1 MRKIEQTRPGAIRRI
16 LAALGAALVALIF
29 ILSGPAPAGAHAGD
43 QSYLYL
49 DITKTSVSGRVEAP
63 LRDLNT
69 ALGLD
74 VDGTD
79 EEVIAGLNQ
88 NLDVIHDYLRQHLT
102 IGAEGIEWDITFDG
116 ANLFF
121 SDLPEAD
128 DNYILFPFTASV
140 DVGEVPRQLDVVFDP
155 FFDEIEGRDALLL
168 IGNDWQGGVIENGHD
183 VLTRFDDASRSQ
195 QIDLGNT
202 STLRNFVESGKLGVN
217 HIQTGPDHIL
227 FVIVLLLPSVLVF
240 TTRWEPTATFG
251 SSLWRVLK
259 IVTMF
264 TLAHTITF
272 TLAGLEILPLP
283 SSRVIESIIA
293 ISIAAAAVHNIRP
306 IAANKEWLIAFA
318 FGLFHGMGFA
328 SLVSGLDVD
337 RGTQLIS
344 LLGRNVGIE
353 FGQSVVVLLLF
364 PGLFILRRTRYFR
377 VFFLA
382 VSGLLT
388 IVSLGWMIER
398 AFEVD
403 LSVSK
408 IVDPLVDWPR
418 VLTYVAAFT
427 AVVAVLY
434 RVERSKGQL
443 LPVVS
448 NPKNSGGSEQNS

>member
-1 MRKIEQTRPGAIRRI
+1 MHRTKQPRTEPTLRI
-16 LAALGAALVALIF
+16 LAAFVAVLVA
-29 ILSGPAPAGAHAGD
+29 ILGFLANPAPVGAHAGD

-49 DITKTSVSGRVEAP
+49 DITKTSVSGRIEAP
-63 LRDLNT
+63 LSDLNT
-69 ALGLD
+69 ALGLNLGGSD
-74 VDGTD
+74 D
-79 EEVIAGLNQ
+79 EVIAGLNQ
-88 NLDVIHDYLRQHLT
+88 NLDVIHDYLRQHLI
-102 IGAEGIEWDITFDG
+102 IGAEGTEWDITFDG

-128 DNYILFPFTASV
+128 DNYILFPFIASV
-140 DVGEVPRQLDVVFDP
+140 DVAEVPRQLNVRFDP

-183 VLTRFDDASRSQ
+183 VLTQFDDGSRSQ

-202 STLRNFVESGKLGVN
+202 STLRNFIESGKLGVN

-337 RGTQLIS
+337 RGTQLVS

-377 VFFLA
+377 AFFLA

-403 LSVSK
+403 LNVSK

-418 VLTYVAAFT
+418 VLIYVAVFT
-427 AVVAVLY
+427 AMTAALH
-434 RVERSKGQL
+434 RIERSKGQL
-443 LPVVS
+443 LPVVA
-448 NPKNSGGSEQNS
+448 NPENSGGSDQTS

>member
-1 MRKIEQTRPGAIRRI
+1 MNQTKPTVIKRAIA
-16 LAALGAALVALIF
+16 LLGATLVALVAV
-29 ILSGPAPAGAHAGD
+29 LSTPTTAGAHAGD

-49 DITKTSVSGRVEAP
+49 DITKTSVSGRIEAP

-74 VDGTD
+74 LGGSDD
-79 EEVIAGLNQ
+79 EVVVGLNQ
-88 NLDVIHDYLRQHLT
+88 NLDLIHAYLRQHLN
-102 IGAEGIEWDITFDG
+102 IGADGTEWDITFDG

-121 SDLPEAD
+121 SNLPEAD
-128 DNYILFPFTASV
+128 DNYILFPFTAAV
-140 DVGEVPRQLDVVFDP
+140 DIAEIPRQLDVLFDP

-183 VLTRFDDASRSQ
+183 VLTRFDNGSRSQ

-283 SSRVIESIIA
+283 SSRVIESVIA
-293 ISIAAAAVHNIRP
+293 ISIAAAAMHNIRP
-306 IAANKEWLIAFA
+306 LAANKEWLIAFA

-364 PGLFILRRTRYFR
+364 PGLFFLRRTRYFR
-377 VFFLA
+377 PFFLA
-382 VSGLLT
+382 VSGFLT
-388 IVSLGWMIER
+388 IVSLGWMVER

-408 IVDPLVDWPR
+408 IVEPLVDWPR
-418 VLTYVAAFT
+418 VLIYVAVFT
-427 AVVAVLY
+427 AVVAVLH
-434 RVERSKGQL
+434 RVERSKDQL
-443 LPVVS
+443 LPVVAKS
-448 NPKNSGGSEQNS
+448 EKFGGSTQTS